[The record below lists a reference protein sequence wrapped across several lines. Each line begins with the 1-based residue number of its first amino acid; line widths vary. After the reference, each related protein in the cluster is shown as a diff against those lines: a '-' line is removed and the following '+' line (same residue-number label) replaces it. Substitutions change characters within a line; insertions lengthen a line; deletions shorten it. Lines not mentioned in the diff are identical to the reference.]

1 MIRNSNERPTNRIL
15 RELCHQK
22 DDHGMEEAAQ
32 GKGKLLAMVF
42 SILTAYWDDEQKV
55 GSAS

>member
-1 MIRNSNERPTNRIL
+1 
-15 RELCHQK
+15 
-22 DDHGMEEAAQ
+22 MEEAAQ